1 MLQVIQSLLLK
12 IECFKINFFLSLNLS
27 CAQLQSEIDEY
38 KSRQNILIDELAMMI
53 SCFKEKEV
61 EEKAQDRLKMLQKNN
76 GNEAEYS
83 DNFDSQSL
91 IARRFEVC
99 FEDCIWRLTE
109 NDGQI
114 SLSEIRIRNFL

>member
-1 MLQVIQSLLLK
+1 MNTK
-12 IECFKINFFLSLNLS
+12 ILINKNYSLNS
-27 CAQLQSEIDEY
+27 ACAQLQAEIDEY
-38 KSRQNILIDELAMMI
+38 KSRQNTLVDELAMMI

-61 EEKAQDRLKMLQKNN
+61 EEKALEYRLKMLQQCNE
-76 GNEAEYS
+76 NEAENF

-114 SLSEIRIRNFL
+114 SLSEIRIRNFLYLFFLN

>member
-1 MLQVIQSLLLK
+1 MTTQTDA
-12 IECFKINFFLSLNLS
+12 NLNS
-27 CAQLQSEIDEY
+27 ACAQLQAEIDEY
-38 KSRQNILIDELAMMI
+38 KNRQNLLIDNLAMMI

-61 EEKAQDRLKMLQKNN
+61 EEKAHEHRLKILQQQRNN
-76 GNEAEYS
+76 ESES
-83 DNFDSQSL
+83 ENFSTQPL

-114 SLSEIRIRNFL
+114 SLAEMRIRNFL